1 MSFAYQRVAWQ
12 ALVAK
17 DFSTDYA
24 MGDIRPVAVTTQF
37 RGIGKEHA
45 DIMQEGRLLDED
57 PVNRCALFDQ
67 INNPHSQPGNQVAVG
82 KQEAFCFVVTRVI
95 LIY

>member
-1 MSFAYQRVAWQ
+1 VAWQ

-17 DFSTDYA
+17 DFSTDYT
-24 MGDIRPVAVTTQF
+24 MGDIRPVTVATQF

-57 PVNRCALFDQ
+57 PVNRFVLFDQ
-67 INNPHSQPGNQVAVG
+67 INNPEGQPGNQVAVG
-82 KQEAFCFVVTRVI
+82 KQEAFRLVVTRVI
-95 LIY
+95 LVY